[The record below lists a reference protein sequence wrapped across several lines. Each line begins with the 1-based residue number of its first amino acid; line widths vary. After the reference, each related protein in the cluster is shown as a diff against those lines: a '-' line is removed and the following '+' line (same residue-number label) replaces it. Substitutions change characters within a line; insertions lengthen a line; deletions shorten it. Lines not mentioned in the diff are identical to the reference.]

1 MKLSSISLA
10 IVLVQIAP
18 LNAQSV
24 SPEGRYTKK
33 AGGAGEMR
41 VQKTG
46 EDWRIFVNAGGIP
59 RGGATAADCALIAV
73 GAIEG
78 NTFQGEVKYDF
89 DTSELG
95 APQRKAVLDYLKGG
109 SSKPSS
115 ASSDDV
121 EAGLKMTITFAPQSA
136 TVNDVDWAARS
147 PCPQHTGIFGRYTK
161 DRKR

>member
-1 MKLSSISLA
+1 MKLLFIFVSLA
-10 IVLVQIAP
+10 IALVQIAP

-59 RGGATAADCALIAV
+59 RGGVTAADCALIAV
-73 GAIEG
+73 GALKG
-78 NTFQGEVKYDF
+78 NTFQGEIKNN
-89 DTSELG
+89 
-95 APQRKAVLDYLKGG
+95 LDPPDV
-109 SSKPSS
+109 KPSQEN
-115 ASSDDV
+115 AVD
-121 EAGLKMTITFAPQSA
+121 AGHKMTINFAPQSA
-136 TVNDVDWAARS
+136 TVTTADVSDI
-147 PCPQHTGIFGRYTK
+147 CGNGTGIFGRYTR

>member
-1 MKLSSISLA
+1 MKLMLIFVSLA
-10 IVLVQIAP
+10 IALVQIAP

-59 RGGATAADCALIAV
+59 RGGVTAADCALIAV
-73 GAIEG
+73 GAIES

-89 DTSELG
+89 DASEFK
-95 APQRKAVLDYLKGG
+95 AQRKAGLDYLKGG

-115 ASSDDV
+115 ANSDDV

-136 TVNDVDWAARS
+136 TVNDVDWEA
-147 PCPQHTGIFGRYTK
+147 PCPPHAGIFGRYTK
-161 DRKR
+161 RRK